1 MAAATAPLLRS
12 VAPMAPQASAKP
24 ASPVSSAS
32 RVRAG
37 NAMSRHMGGM
47 LPPGVQAQM
56 QVSNASDPAEKEAD
70 ATARSVMRMEAPVE
84 RAAPSSPRVQR
95 SALSIVQRKP
105 AGPGK
110 AEPDVE
116 ADIRASLGGG
126 IALPPGVRKFME
138 PRFKADF
145 SGVRVHTDGKAAGL
159 AARLSA
165 RAFAFGKNV
174 FFGRGEF
181 RPDTPAGKELIAHE
195 LTHTIQQRAVVQK
208 QEAPAIT
215 QSAPPQIQRF
225 GLDTVLDYIADKANI
240 IPGFRLFTI
249 VIGVNPINMAAVAPT
264 PANIL
269 RAAIEFIPGGGLV
282 TQALDNSGVFE
293 KVANWAAQ
301 QLKALA
307 ALGGSI
313 IQALKAFIKSLGVT
327 DFARP
332 GATWDRAK
340 SIFTGPVQQVK
351 STVAGWITDIIKF
364 VKEAILKPIGK
375 LAEGTPAYPLL
386 KALLGTDP
394 VTGAPAPFDGNAVVG
409 GLMELAGQ
417 QEIWGNVKKANAISR
432 VVSWFQGAKGKLVGF
447 VKQIP
452 SLVVAA
458 FKSLQLSDI
467 ILVPLA
473 FIKIGKVFG
482 GFVGDFVSW
491 ALEAGWKLL
500 EIVFDVVSPGAWGYV
515 QRTGAALKSILKNP
529 LPFVGN
535 LAKAAKLGF
544 QNFAG
549 RFGEHLKKGLIDWL
563 TGSLSGV
570 YIPKALSLG
579 EIVKFAFS
587 VLGLT
592 WANLRGKLVKAVGET
607 AVAALE
613 KGFEIVKT
621 LVTKGPAAA
630 WEQIKDELAAQ
641 KDKVIEG
648 IRNMVI
654 EAVVTKAI
662 PKLVAMFIPGA
673 GFLSAIISIYDLVMV
688 FVQKISKIIAVVT
701 AFIDSIV
708 AIAAGNIGAAAGKVE
723 SILAG
728 LLSLAINFL
737 AGFAGLGK
745 IASKINGI
753 IQKIRAPIE
762 KALDS
767 LAAWIKKQ
775 AAKFLDK
782 LKKAAK
788 KLLNWW
794 KKKVAV
800 NAPGEKHTLTF
811 SGSGKSAKLVLQSTP
826 QLPSAFLTAAADT
839 RPSVKGDKRTA
850 PIATAVTQEKAIA
863 VVQGKLAAYDD
874 NNNPAASGADEKK
887 AEADMKDLDGK
898 LGTLGTHIVTT
909 LSGWGVADGKVVR
922 FAIPR
927 GSFTVEQKRKIAAQH
942 PDKKELKLNSQGEL
956 INLATRDGKALA
968 RRHVVSSYDMS
979 QHYSSALEN
988 KPWSEAK
995 LLLEQRGSI
1004 ALSHT
1009 PVTGTLGQDAIRD
1022 AALRRYGAFFGYA
1035 KNLFIGDS
1043 AENSSIQELLDR
1055 GHPDLAGQKLFE
1067 HISRIKRS
1075 WAIDSSIT
1083 ISGLTT
1089 S

>member
-1 MAAATAPLLRS
+1 MAATAAPLLRT
-12 VAPMAPQASAKP
+12 VAPVAPQASARP
-24 ASPVSSAS
+24 ASSTSSAS
-32 RVRAG
+32 RVRAD

-47 LPPGVQAQM
+47 LPLGVQAQM
-56 QVSNASDPAEKEAD
+56 HVSNASDPAEKEAD
-70 ATARSVMRMEAPVE
+70 ATARAVMRMDAPVE
-84 RAAPSSPRVQR
+84 RAAPASPRVQR
-95 SALSIVQRKP
+95 SALAIVHRKP

-110 AEPDVE
+110 ADPDVE
-116 ADIRASLGGG
+116 ADIRGSLGGG
-126 IALPPGVRKFME
+126 IPLPPGVRKFME
-138 PRFKADF
+138 PRFKANF
-145 SGVRVHTDGKAAGL
+145 SGVRIHTDGKAAGL
-159 AARLSA
+159 ASRLAA

-181 RPDTPAGKELIAHE
+181 QPDTPAGKELIAHE

-208 QEAPAIT
+208 QEAPSIT
-215 QSAPPQIQRF
+215 QSGPPRIQRF

-249 VIGVNPINMAAVAPT
+249 VIGVNPINMAAVDPT

-282 TQALDNSGVFE
+282 TQALDNSGIFE

-301 QLKALA
+301 QIKVLA

-313 IQALKAFIKSLGVT
+313 ISALKAFIKSLGVT

-340 SIFTGPVQQVK
+340 SIFTGPIQQIK
-351 STVAGWITDIIKF
+351 STVAGWITDIVKF

-394 VTGAPAPFDGNAVVG
+394 VTGAPAPFDGDAVVG

-432 VVSWFQGAKGKLVGF
+432 VVGWFQGAKSKLVGF

-452 SLVVAA
+452 SLVIAA

-579 EIVKFAFS
+579 EIIKFALS

-592 WANLRGKLVKAVGET
+592 WANLRERLVKAVGEP
-607 AVAALE
+607 AVVALE
-613 KGFEIVKT
+613 KGFAIVKT

-630 WEQIKDELAAQ
+630 WEQIKDELMAQ
-641 KDKVIEG
+641 KDKVVEG

-673 GFLSAIISIYDLVMV
+673 GFISAIVSIYDLVMV

-723 SILAG
+723 SILSG

-745 IASKINGI
+745 IANKINGI
-753 IQKIRAPIE
+753 IQKIRAPVL
-762 KALDS
+762 KAMDS

-775 AAKFLDK
+775 AKKFLDALLGK
-782 LKKAAK
+782 NKKD
-788 KLLNWW
+788 
-794 KKKVAV
+794 
-800 NAPGEKHTLTF
+800 ER
-811 SGSGKSAKLVLQSTP
+811 TP
-826 QLPSAFLTAAADT
+826 AQKQADL
-839 RPSVKGDKRTA
+839 D
-850 PIATAVTQEKAIA
+850 KAIA
-863 VVQGKLAAYDD
+863 EAQALQNTPKITEAKVKKGLGAIKSKYKMQKLELVIDNQTDLEENVHVEGAINPVKRGSTSRLQKDGTVGPLGIARSMLSWEKDTLTHFFKDKVWKAFEPLRGDYLAAKIDIRHRVSISDTIKNTDNALSPKLADD
-874 NNNPAASGADEKK
+874 AAALLAGKGYPCEGPKK
-887 AEADMKDLDGK
+887 TKPS
-898 LGTLGTHIVTT
+898 IV
-909 LSGWGVADGKVVR
+909 
-922 FAIPR
+922 
-927 GSFTVEQKRKIAAQH
+927 AA
-942 PDKKELKLNSQGEL
+942 
-956 INLATRDGKALA
+956 A
-968 RRHVVSSYDMS
+968 R
-979 QHYSSALEN
+979 
-988 KPWSEAK
+988 K
-995 LLLEQRGSI
+995 LLQ
-1004 ALSHT
+1004 
-1009 PVTGTLGQDAIRD
+1009 
-1022 AALRRYGAFFGYA
+1022 AANNDV
-1035 KNLFIGDS
+1035 KNLFLGAAGTNRNIGKRYDPGDGGNATAAKHDTQKS
-1043 AENSSIQELLDR
+1043 DFIEAWGI
-1055 GHPDLAGQKLFE
+1055 AGEEFV
-1067 HISRIKRS
+1067 
-1075 WAIDSSIT
+1075 IT
-1083 ISGLTT
+1083 IERKSKKRGTKDET
-1089 S
+1089 ETWQ